1 MASVERAAA
10 HGALASGRAWGQGRS
25 RHGRS
30 SGPQLFLERPDSCC
44 CARPCSSCTTDGLPR
59 RAGRL
64 LAGIA
69 AELPAAALHPHGF
82 FVLGRALE
90 LAAPADV
97 LLLAPGLTRIGPE
110 LARDVRGVHHLTK
123 LTELLARR
131 PQGPAPFNRA
141 LPYPTP
147 TLTTCKCCH
156 PSRVVAL
163 HV

>member
-1 MASVERAAA
+1 
-10 HGALASGRAWGQGRS
+10 
-25 RHGRS
+25 
-30 SGPQLFLERPDSCC
+30 
-44 CARPCSSCTTDGLPR
+44 
-59 RAGRL
+59 
-64 LAGIA
+64 
-69 AELPAAALHPHGF
+69 
-82 FVLGRALE
+82 VLGRALE